1 MAQAESL
8 CARQAAV
15 TTAVTSWEALAFT
28 HVPQRERTLAT
39 DLPRGRQACG
49 AAQTPGQGAA
59 RAAVHQRRLAVLPC
73 VTRLSPATVPGA
85 QLVT

>member
-49 AAQTPGQGAA
+49 AAQTPGRGAA
-59 RAAVHQRRLAVLPC
+59 QAAVHQRPAVLPC